1 MLSLPKAQV
10 QFLVRELRS
19 HKPGSVA
26 KKKKKNLFNFFNLKN
41 KNSHGFRVRSKR
53 QISEHEGKKEEG
65 EQRRNS
71 EKLRFQ
77 RSRVQM

>member
-26 KKKKKNLFNFFNLKN
+26 KKKKNLFNFFHLKN

>member
-1 MLSLPKAQV
+1 MLSLLKAQV

-26 KKKKKNLFNFFNLKN
+26 KKKNLFNFFNLKN

-53 QISEHEGKKEEG
+53 QINEHEGKEEEG